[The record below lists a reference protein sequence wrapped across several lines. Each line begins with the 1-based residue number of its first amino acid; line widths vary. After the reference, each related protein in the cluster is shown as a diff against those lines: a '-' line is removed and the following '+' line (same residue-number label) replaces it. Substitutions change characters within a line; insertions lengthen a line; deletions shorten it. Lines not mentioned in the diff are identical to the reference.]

1 MAEAKRKIL
10 IAEDEKPMARAL
22 ELKLNNSGYD
32 AKAVFNGQEALDEL
46 SANKYDVV
54 LLDLV
59 MPILDGFTVLQKL
72 REMEKELPPVIVLSN
87 LGQEEDISRAK
98 KLGAIDYF
106 VKSNIALSEVVN
118 HLDSVLGDT

>member
-46 SANKYDVV
+46 SSHSYDVV